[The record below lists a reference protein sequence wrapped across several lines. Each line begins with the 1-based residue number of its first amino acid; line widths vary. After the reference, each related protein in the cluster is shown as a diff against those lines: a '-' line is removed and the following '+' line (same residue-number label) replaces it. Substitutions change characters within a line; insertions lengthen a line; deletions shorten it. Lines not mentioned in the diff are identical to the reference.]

1 MTAKSKAAKGAQL
14 ETAEVEALLATL
26 QERFEG
32 HMHRHPGIAWDAV
45 RTRLEERPDKLWS
58 LRQMEATGGE
68 PDVVGED
75 PDTGNILFADCS
87 PESPAGRR
95 SLCYDAE
102 ALASRKKHKPES
114 SATERAAAMGAT
126 LLDEGAYR
134 KLQELEPFDSK
145 TSSWLLTPT
154 EIRERGGAIF
164 GDFRFGRV
172 FIYHNGAESYYGAR
186 GFRCTLR
193 V

>member
-1 MTAKSKAAKGAQL
+1 MTAKSKAAEGAQL
-14 ETAEVEALLATL
+14 EADEVEVLLATL
-26 QERFEG
+26 EERFEG
-32 HMHRHPGIAWDAV
+32 HMHRHPRIAWEAV
-45 RTRLEERPDKLWS
+45 RTRLEERPDRLRS
-58 LRQMEATGGE
+58 LRQMEASGGE

-75 PDTGNILFADCS
+75 PDTGAFLFADCS

-95 SLCYDAE
+95 SLYYDAE

-126 LLDEGAYR
+126 LMDELSYHR
-134 KLQELEPFDSK
+134 LQALEPFDTK

-154 EIRERGGAIF
+154 EIRERGGAIY

-172 FIYHNGAESYYGAR
+172 FIYHNGAESYHGAR
-186 GFRCTLR
+186 GFRCLLR